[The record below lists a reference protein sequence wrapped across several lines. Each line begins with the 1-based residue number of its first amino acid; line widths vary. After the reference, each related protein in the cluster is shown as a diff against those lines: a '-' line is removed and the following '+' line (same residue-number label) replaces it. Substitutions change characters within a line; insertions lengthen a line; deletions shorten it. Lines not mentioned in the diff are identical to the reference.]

1 MDNKEREEKNS
12 TNRII
17 NSYPI
22 ATKDGKTVVAEVNGK
37 GQAGVP
43 NREDPKNDI
52 PVVVI
57 PEGNSADLNEE
68 PPKAVNPAKKE
79 REEEEQNR

>member
-12 TNRII
+12 TNRNI

-43 NREDPKNDI
+43 NREDPENDI

-57 PEGNSADLNEE
+57 PEGKSAALNEE
-68 PPKAVNPAKKE
+68 PPKAVNPAKE